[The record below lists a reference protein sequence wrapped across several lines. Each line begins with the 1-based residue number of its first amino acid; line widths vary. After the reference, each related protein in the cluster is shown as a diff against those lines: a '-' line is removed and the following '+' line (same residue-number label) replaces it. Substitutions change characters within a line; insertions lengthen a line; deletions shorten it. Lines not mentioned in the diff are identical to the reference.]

1 MVGRVAREHRRRQK
15 RQAKAATES
24 AWVSAVI
31 IQIAADVNRIG
42 RAHWIHLPWIS
53 FRTLIC
59 SRPLVFIRRRNFQKA
74 GYCTEWTEKD
84 EKHKNTRCS
93 FQLQMSDSRRSGAP

>member
-1 MVGRVAREHRRRQK
+1 MVGRVAREHQRRQK
-15 RQAKAATES
+15 RQAKAATEG

-59 SRPLVFIRRRNFQKA
+59 SRPLVFIRRKKFSERRLLHGMDGEGRKTQK
-74 GYCTEWTEKD
+74 
-84 EKHKNTRCS
+84 HQM
-93 FQLQMSDSRRSGAP
+93 FIQLQMSDSRRSGAP